1 MMVKVTNS
9 ILDKILRDKQE
20 EVETLKKMLPLGHI
34 KEYIDSNQFPVNFS
48 GALMGDTIRL
58 IAEIKKASPSK
69 GMLDL
74 DLDPVKTG
82 VIYAENGAAAVS
94 VITEEKHFF
103 GNIDYLVQVKE
114 ALKSFG
120 IPVLRK
126 DFIFDPYQIY
136 ESRAYGADAILLIVA
151 ALEQNQLVE
160 LMNVAQSMWLQCLVE
175 VHNEDEL
182 KIALDVG
189 AEVIGINNRNLHTFY
204 TTLDVTKRL
213 APLIPDGKIIVSESG
228 IETKEDLGLLR
239 EYGVNSVLIGETLI
253 KATNITMA
261 VRKFTGF
268 TEKD

>member
-1 MMVKVTNS
+1 MVKVTNS
-9 ILDKILRDKQE
+9 ILDKILNDKQQ
-20 EVETLKKMLPLGHI
+20 EVESLKKVLPLEEI
-34 KEYIDSNQFPVNFS
+34 REYIDPKQFPVNFS

-58 IAEIKKASPSK
+58 IAEVKKASPSK
-69 GMLDL
+69 GMLDPK
-74 DLDPVKTG
+74 LDPVKTG
-82 VIYAENGAAAVS
+82 IIYAENGAAAVS

-103 GNIDYLVQVKE
+103 GNINYLIQVKE

-126 DFIFDPYQIY
+126 DFIFDPYQIF

-151 ALEQNQLVE
+151 ALEKDKLIE
-160 LMNVAQSMWLQCLVE
+160 LMNIAKSIWLQCLVE

-182 KIALDVG
+182 KIALDIG

-213 APLIPDGKIIVSESG
+213 APLVPDGKIIVSESG
-228 IETKEDLGLLR
+228 IETKEDLELLKKH
-239 EYGVNSVLIGETLI
+239 GVNSVLIGETLI